1 MPIQLTGQ
9 QFIDGSWVAGKGQ
22 EWSSRSPFRGEIV
35 WNGRWSDVDQVKQ
48 ALVASRRAFADWS
61 MLGLDAR
68 ESIARNF
75 AKVLQDSRGEFA
87 ELITRETGKPLW
99 EADSEVATAIGKV
112 QNSVDAIR
120 ARRWT
125 TTEGT
130 ADQITVTRYR
140 PLGVMTV
147 LGPFNLP
154 AHLPGAHFVPA
165 LLAGNTVVFKPSE
178 KTPAVG
184 EYLARAWQMAGL
196 PDGVLNLVHGTGE
209 IAQAAAMDEMCDG
222 VLFTGSYRVGQ
233 AIHRGLAGRPEKM
246 LALEMGGN
254 NALVIDQTSNID
266 AAVYQIILS
275 AYITSGQRCTCARRL
290 IVVDSGNGQAVL
302 DRLASVIPT
311 IRVGDPLGQPQ
322 PFLGTL
328 ISEAAARDVLDGQQK
343 FLEQGGRAIQL
354 AKPLADHP
362 AALTPGLLESQGNV
376 VEDCELFGPLLIVQR
391 AANLVEAVR
400 LANQTRYGLSAGL
413 ISDQLESWE
422 YFVSNINAGIVNWN
436 RQTTGASGR
445 LPFGGVGASG
455 NHRPSGFFAADYCSF
470 PVASMESGKVD
481 LPQAV
486 QVGLEDVVAQFN
498 THVTSNPS
506 DRK

>member
-1 MPIQLTGQ
+1 MSIQLSGQ
-9 QFIDGSWVAGKGQ
+9 QFIDGNWTAGQGP
-22 EWSSRSPFRGEIV
+22 EWSSHDPFRSETV
-35 WNGRWSDVDQVKQ
+35 WKGRWSDVDQVRH
-48 ALVASRRAFADWS
+48 ALAAARRAFPSWS

-68 ESIARNF
+68 ELIALNF
-75 AKVLQDSRGEFA
+75 GKTLQESRAKFS
-87 ELITRETGKPLW
+87 ELIARETGKPLW
-99 EADSEVATAIGKV
+99 EADTEVATAIGKV

-120 ARRWT
+120 SRRWT

-130 ADQITVTRYR
+130 ADQVTVTRYR

-154 AHLPGAHFVPA
+154 AHLPGAHIVPA

-184 EYLARAWQMAGL
+184 EFLAQAWQRAGL
-196 PDGVLNLVHGTGE
+196 PAGVLNLVHGTAE
-209 IAQAAAMDEMCDG
+209 IAQAAAMDKLCDG

-233 AIHRGLAGRPEKM
+233 ALHRALAGRPEKM

-290 IVVDSGNGQAVL
+290 IVVDSGNGQAVV
-302 DRLASVIPT
+302 DRLASVLAT

-328 ISEAAARDVLDGQQK
+328 ISEAAAKDVLAGQQR
-343 FLEQGGRAIQL
+343 FLETGGRAIHL
-354 AKPLADHP
+354 AKHLPDHP
-362 AALTPGLLESQGNV
+362 AALTPGLVETSGNV
-376 VEDCELFGPLLIVQR
+376 VDDCELFGPLLTVQR
-391 AANLVEAVR
+391 AGDLQSAVQ

-413 ISDQLESWE
+413 ISDRRDSWE
-422 YFVSNINAGIVNWN
+422 YFVSHINAGIVNWN

-481 LPQAV
+481 LPKAA
-486 QVGLEDVVAQFN
+486 QVGLEDVIARLY
-498 THVTSNPS
+498 S
-506 DRK
+506 DK